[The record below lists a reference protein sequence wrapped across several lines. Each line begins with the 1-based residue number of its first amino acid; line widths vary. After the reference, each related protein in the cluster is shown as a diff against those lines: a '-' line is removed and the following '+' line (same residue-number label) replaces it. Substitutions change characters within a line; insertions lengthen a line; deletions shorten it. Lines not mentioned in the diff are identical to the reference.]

1 MSDTGLEPTN
11 YIGSDEQEPGMGEV
25 RLGESPTFDT
35 ATPPILPAK
44 AGLMTMTPA
53 AQKQQGRAGNVEH
66 LAVRHPAPALDVDAP
81 EVKQRLSELRT
92 EMTTLVTDLRWG
104 GVSVQDTVER
114 VMPLLNVGPVQQW
127 APPLTATLLEID
139 RAGNLVPVWL
149 KVIKEDDTTDLPPN
163 ANPAESMVG
172 RARRYG
178 ILMLSNYKSPE
189 LSEALGKLAADGNSS
204 LYATQSLAKQAT
216 TASLQALIS
225 ALTEAE
231 GWAKVDIIETC
242 VTLNRPSFQELLL
255 ASGLDRALGLESY
268 IAVPLYRTIALERYI
283 RGGQEIAPRLSQQA
297 VMIASQVF
305 QDSMS
310 SAGADTLPI
319 AFERDLPALATAL
332 FDSARSTPNWRNV
345 IAVHRLAMLLGRYW
359 ADISRGVMQD
369 PRIVQ
374 PVYACLPMMPD
385 VEHWMNGPG
394 RDVLLET
401 LASSDEE
408 ALVPCVKVL
417 GELREP
423 RAVTMLTARL
433 DAVSRVTDREQALQ
447 LGNICETLGRLGD
460 QRVTGSLLQFASRTV
475 DLGSRVARPKR
486 RDSLAVG
493 DPDIAGSI
501 VYAAVIRA
509 VAELND
515 HSALD
520 FIIRAAGDFDPY
532 VRTQAFE
539 ALRRL
544 DPTGQDMR
552 SRMFVREALSDPR
565 DSVVRIACQLAAQY
579 HDVDA
584 AASLR
589 QLAETRPEFAAPAYD
604 ALRQLGVA

>member
-1 MSDTGLEPTN
+1 
-11 YIGSDEQEPGMGEV
+11 
-25 RLGESPTFDT
+25 
-35 ATPPILPAK
+35 
-44 AGLMTMTPA
+44 
-53 AQKQQGRAGNVEH
+53 
-66 LAVRHPAPALDVDAP
+66 
-81 EVKQRLSELRT
+81 
-92 EMTTLVTDLRWG
+92 
-104 GVSVQDTVER
+104 
-114 VMPLLNVGPVQQW
+114 
-127 APPLTATLLEID
+127 
-139 RAGNLVPVWL
+139 
-149 KVIKEDDTTDLPPN
+149 
-163 ANPAESMVG
+163 
-172 RARRYG
+172 
-178 ILMLSNYKSPE
+178 
-189 LSEALGKLAADGNSS
+189 
-204 LYATQSLAKQAT
+204 
-216 TASLQALIS
+216 
-225 ALTEAE
+225 
-231 GWAKVDIIETC
+231 
-242 VTLNRPSFQELLL
+242 
-255 ASGLDRALGLESY
+255 
-268 IAVPLYRTIALERYI
+268 
-283 RGGQEIAPRLSQQA
+283 
-297 VMIASQVF
+297 MIASQVF

-359 ADISRGVMQD
+359 TDIARGVMQD

-374 PVYACLPMMPD
+374 PVYACVPMMPD

-401 LASSDEE
+401 LAGSDEE

-423 RAVTMLTARL
+423 RAVTMLTVRL
-433 DAVSRVTDREQALQ
+433 DAVSRITDREQALR
-447 LGNICETLGRLGD
+447 LGSICETLGRLGD
-460 QRVTGSLLQFASRTV
+460 QRVTGSLLQFASLT
-475 DLGSRVARPKR
+475 A
-486 RDSLAVG
+486 G
-493 DPDIAGSI
+493 DPDIPGSI

-552 SRMFVREALSDPR
+552 SRMLVREALSDPR

>member
-1 MSDTGLEPTN
+1 MSDAGLEPTN
-11 YIGSDEQEPGMGEV
+11 YIASGEQEPGMGEV
-25 RLGESPTFDT
+25 RLGESPTIDV
-35 ATPPILPAK
+35 ATPSVLPAK
-44 AGLMTMTPA
+44 AGLMTVTPT

-66 LAVRHPAPALDVDAP
+66 LAVRHPVPALDVDTP

-92 EMTTLVTDLRWG
+92 EMTALVTDFRWG
-104 GVSVQDTVER
+104 GVSIKDTVAR
-114 VMPLLNVGPVQQW
+114 VIPLLDVGPVQRW

-139 RAGNLVPVWL
+139 RAGNLIPIWL
-149 KVIKEDDTTDLPPN
+149 KVIEEDDTGDLPPN
-163 ANPAESMVG
+163 ANPAESTLG
-172 RARRYG
+172 HARRYA
-178 ILMLSNYKSPE
+178 ILMLGNYKSPD
-189 LSEALGKLAADGNSS
+189 LSVALGKLAADANSS

-231 GWAKVDIIETC
+231 GWAKVDIVETC
-242 VTLNRPSFQELLL
+242 VTLNRPSFKELLL
-255 ASGLDRALGLESY
+255 ASGLDRAVGLESY
-268 IAVPLYRTIALERYI
+268 IAVPLYRTIELEHYI

-305 QDSMS
+305 QDSTS
-310 SAGADTLPI
+310 SAGAGTLPI
-319 AFERDLPALATAL
+319 AFERDFPALAAAL
-332 FDSARSTPNWRNV
+332 FDSARTTPNWRSV
-345 IAVHRLAMLLGRYW
+345 IAVHRLAMLLSRYW

-385 VEHWMNGPG
+385 VERWMNGPG

-401 LASSDEE
+401 LVASDEE
-408 ALVPCVKVL
+408 ALVPCVKAL

-423 RAVTMLTARL
+423 RAVAMLTARL
-433 DAVSRVTDREQALQ
+433 DAVSRLTDREQALR
-447 LGNICETLGRLGD
+447 LGTICETLGRLGD
-460 QRVTGSLLQFASRTV
+460 QRVTGSLLQFANRTADPGSRT
-475 DLGSRVARPKR
+475 ARPKR
-486 RDSLAVG
+486 RENLDAG
-493 DPDIAGSI
+493 DTGIAGSI

-515 HSALD
+515 SSSLD

-544 DPTGQDMR
+544 DPTGQDVR
-552 SRMFVREALSDPR
+552 SRMLVREALSDPR

-579 HDVDA
+579 RDVDA
-584 AASLR
+584 APSLR

>member
-1 MSDTGLEPTN
+1 MAGLEPTN
-11 YIGSDEQEPGMGEV
+11 YIDSDEQEPGMGEV

-66 LAVRHPAPALDVDAP
+66 LAVRHPFPALDVDAP

-104 GVSVQDTVER
+104 GVSVQDTVAL
-114 VMPLLNVGPVQQW
+114 VIPLLNVGPVQQW

-149 KVIKEDDTTDLPPN
+149 KVMKEDDTIDLPPN

-172 RARRYG
+172 RARRYA
-178 ILMLSNYKSPE
+178 ILMLGNYKSPE

-255 ASGLDRALGLESY
+255 AS
-268 IAVPLYRTIALERYI
+268 
-283 RGGQEIAPRLSQQA
+283 
-297 VMIASQVF
+297 
-305 QDSMS
+305 
-310 SAGADTLPI
+310 
-319 AFERDLPALATAL
+319 AL

-401 LASSDEE
+401 LAGSDEE

-433 DAVSRVTDREQALQ
+433 DAVSRITDREQALR

-460 QRVTGSLLQFASRTV
+460 QRVTDSLLQFASRT
-475 DLGSRVARPKR
+475 
-486 RDSLAVG
+486 
-493 DPDIAGSI
+493 
-501 VYAAVIRA
+501 
-509 VAELND
+509 E
-515 HSALD
+515 
-520 FIIRAAGDFDPY
+520 
-532 VRTQAFE
+532 
-539 ALRRL
+539 
-544 DPTGQDMR
+544 
-552 SRMFVREALSDPR
+552 
-565 DSVVRIACQLAAQY
+565 
-579 HDVDA
+579 
-584 AASLR
+584 
-589 QLAETRPEFAAPAYD
+589 
-604 ALRQLGVA
+604 